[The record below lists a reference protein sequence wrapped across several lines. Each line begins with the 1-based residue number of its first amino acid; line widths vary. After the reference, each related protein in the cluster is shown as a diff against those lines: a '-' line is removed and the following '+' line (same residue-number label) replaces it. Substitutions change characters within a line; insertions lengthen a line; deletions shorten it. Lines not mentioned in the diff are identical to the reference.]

1 MHKPN
6 VAGRRRG
13 TRPHGASVSPDRPPQ
28 NNAEALFDT
37 LDFPGDAA
45 SAEAA
50 ADRVVALAGME
61 ADDRFLD
68 LGCGAAGLCLAI
80 ARRGFKGVTG
90 AERSRHLIRTARR
103 AAHDAHL
110 SVRFLERDSRE
121 LLPRDGR
128 YDTVALTE
136 NRFSLFAPED
146 ARAVL
151 DAAKRVLRPGARL
164 VLEITDGAWLK
175 AHFVPSEWRWLDQ
188 EHVLCRERSLSGEGD
203 RLICRDILL
212 HRDRGIVADRFYALV
227 LYTPERIRALMGE
240 AGFGAIRV
248 VAEPG
253 RGDGAATAPRL
264 AVVAETPRAK
274 AAEAPLRAPFPDVTV
289 ILGDPRLADTTKI
302 GDCYTPEDFEAVD
315 KMKAALATL
324 GAYRFAYHD
333 DHTNLLATLT
343 RDRPAFVFNM
353 CDNGYKNDATREL
366 EVPALLDLLEIPY
379 TGAGPTCLGMCYDK
393 SLVRALASAHG
404 VPVPRETYFDMT
416 QQAGEIPS
424 LFPALIKP
432 NRADGS
438 VGITTGSVV
447 YDAEEAIAY
456 LNTLRKTVPG
466 RDALIQEYLTGAEY
480 SVGLVGNPGLGF
492 TVLPPLEVDYSHLDP
507 ELPRI
512 LSFESKFDPTSPYFN
527 EIKYKRAEITESV
540 RRRLADYARILFER
554 LECRDYAR
562 FDFRADAAG
571 EIKLLEVNPNPAWC
585 WDGKLA
591 MMAGFAGYG
600 YPDLLRLILEAAQS
614 RVVSEGLGRSRAE
627 PLRTG
632 TES

>member
-1 MHKPN
+1 MQKSN
-6 VAGRRRG
+6 AANRRRG
-13 TRPHGASVSPDRPPQ
+13 ARLPGAASADRTPR
-28 NNAEALFDT
+28 AEAQLLLDT
-37 LDFPGDAA
+37 LNLAGDGIE
-45 SAEAA
+45 AEAA
-50 ADRVVALAGME
+50 AARLIEAAGLAPDDRV
-61 ADDRFLD
+61 LD
-68 LGCGAAGLCLAI
+68 MGSGAAGLCLAL
-80 ARRGFKGVTG
+80 ARRGFKGVAGT
-90 AERSRHLIRTARR
+90 ERSRHLIRMARR
-103 AAHDAHL
+103 AAHDAKL
-110 SVRFLERDSRE
+110 AVRFLERDPRE

-128 YDTVALTE
+128 YDAAALMD
-136 NRFSLFAPED
+136 NRFALYAAED
-146 ARAVL
+146 AAAL
-151 DAAKRVLRPGARL
+151 LAAAKRVLRPGARL
-164 VLEITDGAWLK
+164 VLEVVDGAWMK
-175 AHFVPSEWRWLDQ
+175 AHFVPSEWRWVDEAHL
-188 EHVLCRERSLSGEGD
+188 VCRERSLDSEGD
-203 RLICRDILL
+203 RLICRDILVD
-212 HRDRGIVADRFYALV
+212 RDRGVAADRFYALI
-227 LYTPERIRALMGE
+227 LYTAERLRALLVE
-240 AGFGAIRV
+240 AGFAAVRVTPGEAADGAPPRLTA
-248 VAEPG
+248 VAEMG
-253 RGDGAATAPRL
+253 
-264 AVVAETPRAK
+264 RAK
-274 AAEAPLRAPFPDVTV
+274 AAEAPLRSPFPEVTV
-289 ILGDPRLADTTKI
+289 ILGDPRLADNTKI
-302 GDCYTPEDFEAVD
+302 GDRYTPEDFEAVD

-324 GAYRFAYHD
+324 GAFRFAYVD
-333 DHTNLLATLT
+333 DHTSLLATLT

-393 SLVRALASAHG
+393 SLVHALASAHG

-447 YDAEEAIAY
+447 YGAEEAIAY
-456 LNTLRKTVPG
+456 LKHLRETVPG

-480 SVGLVGNPGLGF
+480 SVGLIGNPGLGF
-492 TVLPPLEVDYSHLDP
+492 TVLPPLEVDYSQLDP

-540 RRRLADYARILFER
+540 RRRLADYGRILFER

-562 FDFRADAAG
+562 FDFRANSTG
-571 EIKLLEVNPNPAWC
+571 EIKMLEVNPNPAWC

-614 RVVSEGLGRSRAE
+614 RVVSEGLGRSPAQPQPARAE
-627 PLRTG
+627 N
-632 TES
+632 